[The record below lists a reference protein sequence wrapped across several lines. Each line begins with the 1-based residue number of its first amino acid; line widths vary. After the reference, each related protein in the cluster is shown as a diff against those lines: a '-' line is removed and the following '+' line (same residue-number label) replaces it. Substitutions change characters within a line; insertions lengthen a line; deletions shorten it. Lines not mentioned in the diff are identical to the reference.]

1 MGLGDALARGIAF
14 VATIYLARVLG
25 VGGYGVVALAAAVTL
40 YLAQLADFG
49 VETLGIREVAEDPT
63 AIDERVPPI
72 LLARMLIA
80 AGLIV
85 VTLPVALL
93 LLPQP
98 EGAVI
103 AAYSLTLI
111 PIAASSRW
119 VHLGLESARPVGIA
133 RTIGESVMIILVL
146 TLVRRTG
153 DIWSVPLAQFAGE
166 SAAALLLLGLLARR
180 GFGLRVCWAPERV
193 RPVFHRAW
201 PLVAHGLLGLLI
213 FNSDLVFLR
222 LFRDLASVGYYAAGY
237 TLISFLLNLGVAYGM
252 ALLPTLTRLGA
263 RTNEERDLY
272 HTAQAQVFTAG
283 LPVALGGAL
292 LAVELVQQVFGLSY
306 LPAGAALQVLIW
318 SVPVSL
324 LRNVA
329 ISALVARSRQDQVLR
344 TTTGST
350 VLNLVLNVVLI
361 PRYGIMGAAW
371 ATVATELLR
380 TILALRFAAE
390 EGLVVLPLRRL
401 GRATVSGLA
410 MVALLMVVRPANLWA
425 AIAFG
430 GIAYLGVLTAVG
442 GVQFRRGQ
450 LPALRV

>member
-1 MGLGDALARGIAF
+1 
-14 VATIYLARVLG
+14 
-25 VGGYGVVALAAAVTL
+25 
-40 YLAQLADFG
+40 
-49 VETLGIREVAEDPT
+49 
-63 AIDERVPPI
+63 
-72 LLARMLIA
+72 
-80 AGLIV
+80 
-85 VTLPVALL
+85 
-93 LLPQP
+93 
-98 EGAVI
+98 
-103 AAYSLTLI
+103 
-111 PIAASSRW
+111 
-119 VHLGLESARPVGIA
+119 
-133 RTIGESVMIILVL
+133 
-146 TLVRRTG
+146 
-153 DIWSVPLAQFAGE
+153 
-166 SAAALLLLGLLARR
+166 
-180 GFGLRVCWAPERV
+180 
-193 RPVFHRAW
+193 
-201 PLVAHGLLGLLI
+201 
-213 FNSDLVFLR
+213 
-222 LFRDLASVGYYAAGY
+222 
-237 TLISFLLNLGVAYGM
+237 
-252 ALLPTLTRLGA
+252 LTRLGA